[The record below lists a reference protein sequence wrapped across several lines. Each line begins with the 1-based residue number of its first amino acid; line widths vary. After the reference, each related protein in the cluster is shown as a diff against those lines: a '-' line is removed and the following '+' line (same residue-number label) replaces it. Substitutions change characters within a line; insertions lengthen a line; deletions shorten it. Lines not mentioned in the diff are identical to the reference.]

1 MVGLT
6 TEYKI
11 ATFLQT
17 LSNGEKDIEISR
29 QVLAE
34 RSAFEP
40 YTAFKRI
47 TRLATTSL
55 TVYQVIDFLR
65 ENDFIALEKDVR
77 NVFRQYSTS
86 VDGRLSY
93 ADFLE
98 VVLPK
103 TSPVLR
109 EIATQRPSYYVAEDE
124 ILPYEVELGLAKI
137 FDKEV
142 ALARK
147 AEILKEEIA
156 ARYDFGLRAA
166 YEVVAEVNGL
176 GRIDYDALYTFL
188 QKNSISVIEKD
199 VSALLRRIDTDRDG
213 RVSYSEFTQS
223 LIPSDAYYR
232 RIAETAT
239 PRTRSAG
246 RVRVAS
252 PTRISSPV
260 RVASPSRVTSRLTAS
275 NAFGQAS
282 KKLDDYDYIN
292 YLSDS
297 AIINRARTRSTGRI
311 STSPRRVA
319 SPTRTSARVGY
330 ETPTRGRSPVRNE
343 VVSPMKALEE
353 DHLAKALVEQVELDK
368 ELEAAKNKL
377 ALQEDFN
384 TFDAFRCFDLTEKG
398 YITRLELKDALNDI
412 DIFPTSAELLL
423 IQKRYNKDEDGL
435 IKYHEFIELIK
446 PKDTVYAGLLT
457 ARRPTYADRED
468 LSLVFSSYT
477 VELLRKV
484 LNKVIENEYHSEK
497 VRQRLSR
504 RPLFDA
510 FEAFEALDK
519 DHKGYLNKAD
529 IRELLADHGF
539 YATQK
544 ELQNL
549 VSRYDYNEDGKVSYS
564 EFVKEINP
572 KSPERI

>member
-1 MVGLT
+1 
-6 TEYKI
+6 
-11 ATFLQT
+11 
-17 LSNGEKDIEISR
+17 
-29 QVLAE
+29 
-34 RSAFEP
+34 
-40 YTAFKRI
+40 
-47 TRLATTSL
+47 
-55 TVYQVIDFLR
+55 
-65 ENDFIALEKDVR
+65 
-77 NVFRQYSTS
+77 
-86 VDGRLSY
+86 
-93 ADFLE
+93 
-98 VVLPK
+98 
-103 TSPVLR
+103 
-109 EIATQRPSYYVAEDE
+109 
-124 ILPYEVELGLAKI
+124 
-137 FDKEV
+137 
-142 ALARK
+142 
-147 AEILKEEIA
+147 
-156 ARYDFGLRAA
+156 
-166 YEVVAEVNGL
+166 
-176 GRIDYDALYTFL
+176 
-188 QKNSISVIEKD
+188 
-199 VSALLRRIDTDRDG
+199 
-213 RVSYSEFTQS
+213 
-223 LIPSDAYYR
+223 
-232 RIAETAT
+232 
-239 PRTRSAG
+239 
-246 RVRVAS
+246 
-252 PTRISSPV
+252 
-260 RVASPSRVTSRLTAS
+260 
-275 NAFGQAS
+275 
-282 KKLDDYDYIN
+282 
-292 YLSDS
+292 
-297 AIINRARTRSTGRI
+297 
-311 STSPRRVA
+311 
-319 SPTRTSARVGY
+319 
-330 ETPTRGRSPVRNE
+330 
-343 VVSPMKALEE
+343 MKGLEE

-368 ELEAAKNKL
+368 ELEATKNKL

-435 IKYHEFIELIK
+435 IKYHEFIEIIK

-497 VRQRLSR
+497 VRQRLNR

-549 VSRYDYNEDGKVSYS
+549 VARYDYNEDGKVSYS

>member
-11 ATFLQT
+11 ACFLQT

-166 YEVVAEVNGL
+166 YEVVAEVNNL
-176 GRIDYDALYTFL
+176 GRVDYDALYTFL
-188 QKNSISVIEKD
+188 QKNNISVIEKD

-213 RVSYSEFTQS
+213 RCTYSEFTQA

-239 PRTRSAG
+239 PRTRSVG
-246 RVRVAS
+246 RTRVAS

-260 RVASPSRVTSRLTAS
+260 RVASPSRVSSRLNTS
-275 NAFGQAS
+275 NAFNQAS
-282 KKLDDYDYIN
+282 HKLNDYDYIN

-319 SPTRTSARVGY
+319 SPTRTSGRVGY

-343 VVSPMKALEE
+343 VVSPMKGLEE

-368 ELEAAKNKL
+368 ELEATKNKL

-435 IKYHEFIELIK
+435 IKYHEFIEIIK